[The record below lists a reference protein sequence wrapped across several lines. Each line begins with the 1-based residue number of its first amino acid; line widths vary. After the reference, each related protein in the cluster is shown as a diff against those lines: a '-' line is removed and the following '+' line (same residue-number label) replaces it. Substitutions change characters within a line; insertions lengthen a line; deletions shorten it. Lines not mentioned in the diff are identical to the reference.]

1 MKMKQIS
8 PTTFSKDSGI
18 HGQDLICT
26 HEDEEESE
34 ASIEGRDF
42 KPCRVAWITH
52 CRGSNFGISDI
63 RAVSV
68 ERWDEGG
75 AKGEPESTYM
85 E

>member
-8 PTTFSKDSGI
+8 PITFSKDSRV
-18 HGQDLICT
+18 HGQISICT
-26 HEDEEESE
+26 HEDQEEGE
-34 ASIEGRDF
+34 AGIEGGDF

-52 CRGSNFGISDI
+52 CRGSDFGIGDI

-75 AKGEPESTYM
+75 AKGEPESTYIG
-85 E
+85 